1 MFGAKL
7 KTNHVLF
14 VTNMAKRSQKK
25 STGHV
30 FTGNYSTARTKTG
43 KKTWLTGSLP
53 DRKCSTSLKPPSF
66 TLCYHPPARCPT
78 GSFSF
83 LCGQIHFVSVQGSTV
98 RKDACCQARHTARH
112 TAWQAPGGQKRRTLA
127 HLKRIQRCLVKRS
140 RSSCTSCAA
149 VRSWRHSSMSFCSK
163 CFLACSGVK
172 ATKPGMSWPSLL

>member
-53 DRKCSTSLKPPSF
+53 DRFFLFMRADSLCLCSRQ
-66 TLCYHPPARCPT
+66 H
-78 GSFSF
+78 
-83 LCGQIHFVSVQGSTV
+83 
-98 RKDACCQARHTARH
+98 
-112 TAWQAPGGQKRRTLA
+112 GQKRRMLPGKAHCKAHGLASAGRSEKTHPGASQAHSALSCQAFKVIVHLLRRGAKLETLVNVI
-127 HLKRIQRCLVKRS
+127 LLEVFFGVQRSKGNQAGYVLAFV
-140 RSSCTSCAA
+140 A
-149 VRSWRHSSMSFCSK
+149 VG
-163 CFLACSGVK
+163 ASGE
-172 ATKPGMSWPSLL
+172 GL

>member
-53 DRKCSTSLKPPSF
+53 DRKCLTGLKPPSF

-83 LCGQIHFVSVQGSTV
+83 LWGRFTLSLFKAARSEKTHAARQGTL
-98 RKDACCQARHTARH
+98 Q
-112 TAWQAPGGQKRRTLA
+112 GGQKRRALA